1 MTPEEHNKTLGILH
15 LVYGGMQA
23 LFMLMMIG
31 LFALFIGSMSRA
43 PGGGGGGSEAGIFL
57 AVMTVVML
65 ISLAFTIPS
74 FIAGYGLRKRKSWAK
89 LWGIIAGVVAGM
101 SFPLGTALCVYSIWF
116 LISDAARELYGDSNG
131 QPKRRETLYGA
142 PEPAGWAAQYAS
154 RERERD
160 YAPPPS
166 PPNWRD

>member
-1 MTPEEHNKTLGILH
+1 MTPEEHNKTLGTLH

-31 LFALFIGSMSRA
+31 FFALFMGSLSRA
-43 PGGGGGGSEAGIFL
+43 PGGGGSEVGIFIG
-57 AVMTVVML
+57 VMTVVML
-65 ISLAFTIPS
+65 MSVAFTIPS

-116 LISDAARELYGDSNG
+116 LIGEGGKELYGESNG

-154 RERERD
+154 REREYD
-160 YAPPPS
+160 DAPPRQ

>member
-15 LVYGGMQA
+15 LVYGGLQS
-23 LFMLMMIG
+23 LIMLTMMVFFSF
-31 LFALFIGSMSRA
+31 FAEAMRRA
-43 PGGGGGGSEAGIFL
+43 PGGGNSEAGLFL
-57 AVMTVVML
+57 GIMMVVL
-65 ISLAFTIPS
+65 LFSLAFTIPS
-74 FIAGYGLRKRKSWAK
+74 FVAGYGLLKRKSWAK

-116 LISDAARELYGDSNG
+116 LIGDAGKALYGDSNS

-154 RERERD
+154 REHEHD
-160 YAPPPS
+160 YAHPPQ